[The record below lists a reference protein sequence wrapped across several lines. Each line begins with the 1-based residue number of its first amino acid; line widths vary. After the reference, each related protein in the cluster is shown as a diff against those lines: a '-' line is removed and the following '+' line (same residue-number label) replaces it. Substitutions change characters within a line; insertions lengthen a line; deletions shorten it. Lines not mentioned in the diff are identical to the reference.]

1 MTQVDNELTGKGNV
15 DVWEVDRIVG
25 ARRLG
30 DGTCLYAVVWTAE
43 EEDGGTWATAEELG
57 LEEPHSGS
65 GAGNDTFW
73 HRHFGTGIHANQS
86 LLVQWEVENEQ
97 PVRSGKR
104 NQPSTSTLAF
114 WATTSGQF
122 SSNVLGNSQFLGYE
136 KQRVRH
142 SATGGLKPVHVKT
155 HGTGEDEHWLNM
167 WTLEAERDS
176 SSNGKSLSYSLGSS
190 GGRFALKSWVLKEF
204 VGYKFISNNSH
215 LDLDIKTR

>member
-15 DVWEVDRIVG
+15 DVREVDRIVG

-57 LEEPHSGS
+57 LEEPHAGS

-73 HRHFGTGIHANQS
+73 HRHSGTGIHANQS

-104 NQPSTSTLAF
+104 KQPSTSTLAF

-215 LDLDIKTR
+215 SDLDIKTR

>member
-1 MTQVDNELTGKGNV
+1 
-15 DVWEVDRIVG
+15 
-25 ARRLG
+25 
-30 DGTCLYAVVWTAE
+30 VWTAE

-57 LEEPHSGS
+57 LEEPHVGS

-73 HRHFGTGIHANQS
+73 HMHFGTGIQANQS
-86 LLVQWEVENEQ
+86 LLVQWEIENDQ
-97 PVRSGKR
+97 PVRRGKR
-104 NQPSTSTLAF
+104 KQPSTSTLAF

-204 VGYKFISNNSH
+204 VGYKFISKNSH